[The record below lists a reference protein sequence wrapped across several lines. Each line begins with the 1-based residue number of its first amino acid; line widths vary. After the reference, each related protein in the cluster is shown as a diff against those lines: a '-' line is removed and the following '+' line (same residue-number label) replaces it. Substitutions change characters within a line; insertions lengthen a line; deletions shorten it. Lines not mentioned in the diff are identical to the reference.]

1 MTTGWDGPVA
11 RFHRAA
17 AAVLRDASS
26 PDEAAGALVMVRG
39 VVLGQDPS
47 PRMDENDDVR
57 EASSSS
63 SRALAS
69 EYAEARGV
77 SSKDDASRWVGF
89 DAVGEEMLHCV
100 APRWLPLM
108 RSHERRALHDEIL
121 AAMPPTIAIRVLVPA
136 LSPSSTAT
144 GRDLDE
150 RSKTAVA
157 TEAARALAAAL
168 ERGIA
173 RDIVSNLSPTDG
185 ADDAV
190 DAINA
195 LMSAADRLELPPG
208 SHSCV
213 AALHPTALARTV
225 ATQLCDATRRV
236 NGNDGTRTAVF
247 HAAASC
253 VSRACRRGDADG
265 VADAFLDCLVTDSC
279 ADVSRPDWANE
290 LVDAMP
296 DAHAAA
302 KLAQAALG
310 RGAARG
316 LSWRACER
324 LLRSMFSARFR
335 RCVSTRH
342 AICDGMLL
350 RRPQPR
356 RVLPA
361 LIRIALVDPP
371 VGFSS
376 EDAAVTR
383 HRRTVAAACVDA
395 WSQIEL
401 VRGGSGAMQGH
412 VASVLAASIAT
423 GCLIQSGGDT
433 KEGDGGGAP
442 AVTPAGLMRGISARL
457 DSPDA
462 RIRRHGQKVA
472 VALSRVMSP
481 DRPLTFD
488 DAEDYGASETAGT
501 VSEDEEAW
509 ERDAWRL
516 KEGSAEEEEDAE
528 ADSFVASVLSPETP
542 EDTPETPDDD
552 DDREAEH
559 DETDEDLQ
567 EDFDDPDGAV
577 RLGGGARREDS
588 SDDESDEDDASSEG
602 SALEPYDISDEEES
616 DEEEGDTEGG
626 GGDRGTL
633 VDPAVRRAKAVRA
646 TARRIARL
654 PKPKTLSSCVDAL
667 RQARRADD
675 SASSKSTIDRAD
687 EAEGAVH
694 AAEALIRA
702 APEEI
707 IGCAPALVSA
717 LLHAHPATPD
727 YEPMGAAR
735 MRALAAVAVIVP
747 GLAGP
752 SLVIEGFTSG
762 RCDAGQKL
770 EVLDAVADAARE
782 LAALPPIVDRDQTE
796 NRDNERLIGNDKSN
810 ESNPRKVG
818 KERVFAPASLARLRG
833 GTKALRDA
841 RPRRT
846 RAHLIG
852 ASLAGPL
859 LARAAELVRSAENAS
874 RVTAVEDAKAKL
886 NPNTAV
892 HVPGGGIDALVM
904 GRLLG
909 CLGECCAAARNA
921 PDAAKI
927 AGAVLELSLNP
938 AVFAHTQPHVRRAA
952 LFACVGAVTSV
963 PPAAAWHA
971 LSGGVGGVAAGS
983 PLAGL
988 LAALEDGAGW
998 ARGRDPDGDVRALA
1012 LRAQLSAA
1020 DLRQRAVA
1028 VGTAGGVDPN
1038 RADPMYLLKN
1048 VSSLMIGD
1056 M

>member
-1 MTTGWDGPVA
+1 
-11 RFHRAA
+11 
-17 AAVLRDASS
+17 
-26 PDEAAGALVMVRG
+26 
-39 VVLGQDPS
+39 
-47 PRMDENDDVR
+47 
-57 EASSSS
+57 
-63 SRALAS
+63 
-69 EYAEARGV
+69 
-77 SSKDDASRWVGF
+77 
-89 DAVGEEMLHCV
+89 
-100 APRWLPLM
+100 
-108 RSHERRALHDEIL
+108 
-121 AAMPPTIAIRVLVPA
+121 
-136 LSPSSTAT
+136 
-144 GRDLDE
+144 
-150 RSKTAVA
+150 
-157 TEAARALAAAL
+157 
-168 ERGIA
+168 
-173 RDIVSNLSPTDG
+173 
-185 ADDAV
+185 
-190 DAINA
+190 
-195 LMSAADRLELPPG
+195 
-208 SHSCV
+208 
-213 AALHPTALARTV
+213 
-225 ATQLCDATRRV
+225 
-236 NGNDGTRTAVF
+236 
-247 HAAASC
+247 
-253 VSRACRRGDADG
+253 
-265 VADAFLDCLVTDSC
+265 
-279 ADVSRPDWANE
+279 
-290 LVDAMP
+290 
-296 DAHAAA
+296 
-302 KLAQAALG
+302 
-310 RGAARG
+310 
-316 LSWRACER
+316 
-324 LLRSMFSARFR
+324 
-335 RCVSTRH
+335 
-342 AICDGMLL
+342 
-350 RRPQPR
+350 
-356 RVLPA
+356 
-361 LIRIALVDPP
+361 
-371 VGFSS
+371 
-376 EDAAVTR
+376 
-383 HRRTVAAACVDA
+383 
-395 WSQIEL
+395 
-401 VRGGSGAMQGH
+401 MQGH

-423 GCLIQSGGDT
+423 GCLIQSGGDA
-433 KEGDGGGAP
+433 KDGDGGGAP

-626 GGDRGTL
+626 GGDRRTL

-667 RQARRADD
+667 RQARRAED

-752 SLVIEGFTSG
+752 ALVIEGFTSG

-859 LARAAELVRSAENAS
+859 LARAAEMVHSAENAS
-874 RVTAVEDAKAKL
+874 RVTAVEDAKVKL

-988 LAALEDGAGW
+988 LAALEDAAGW